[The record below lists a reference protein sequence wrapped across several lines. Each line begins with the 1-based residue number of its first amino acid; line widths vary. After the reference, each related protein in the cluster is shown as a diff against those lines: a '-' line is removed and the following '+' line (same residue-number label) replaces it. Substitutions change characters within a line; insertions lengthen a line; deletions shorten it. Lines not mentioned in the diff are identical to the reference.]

1 MDMNMDIDKEILKN
15 KKKLNTA
22 LLILKTKENEMTE
35 VTDYFWYCRAYYMVK
50 ALYSFYNILPKNKE
64 NVDIVKLINLDT
76 LVSYSFSHCFPEL
89 TEYLI
94 NLPGFIKNSTN
105 QPSSVY
111 ESHGFLTMQITE
123 ILSSF
128 YSFYIDED
136 IEEDYV
142 KTFGVESFI
151 NKHKE
156 SKTYLFEFLFFKN
169 GIINTKTYQ
178 ISTISNDFKI
188 TTYKSDKN
196 KKTISDCFQESEIK
210 TEENNIKLKEKI
222 EIVFNQI
229 LHNINL
235 DNIKKM
241 AQDNFSVLDSTKD
254 INEIKELIEL
264 NYNY

>member
-1 MDMNMDIDKEILKN
+1 MDMDIDKEILKN
-15 KKKLNTA
+15 KIKLNTA
-22 LLILKTKENEMTE
+22 LLVLKMKEQEDIDSVWNR
-35 VTDYFWYCRAYYMVK
+35 RAYYMVQTV
-50 ALYSFYNILPKNKE
+50 YSFYNILPKNKE
-64 NVDIVKLINLDT
+64 NVDITKLINLDT

-94 NLPGFIKNSTN
+94 NLPNFIKNSTD
-105 QPSSVY
+105 QPLSVY

-123 ILSSF
+123 ILNSF
-128 YSFYIDED
+128 YYFYIDEN
-136 IEEDYV
+136 IKEDYV
-142 KTFGVESFI
+142 KTLGVEDFI
-151 NKHKE
+151 NKYKE
-156 SKTYLFEFLFFKN
+156 NKVYAFEFLFFKN

-188 TTYKSDKN
+188 TTYKLDKN

-210 TEENNIKLKEKI
+210 TEENNIELKEKVDL
-222 EIVFNQI
+222 VFNQL